1 MEKWSQTKTT
11 PDDDRFVMLT
21 LADGTKKKAQW
32 HEKIYNIFRTGKQ
45 WVDENGKFCAVNFN
59 PAVSWEEID

>member
-32 HEKIYNIFRTGKQ
+32 HENIYNIFRTGKQ
-45 WVDENGKFCAVNFN
+45 WVDENGKFLL
-59 PAVSWEEID
+59 